1 MLSYNT
7 SYHSTIAMTPFELLF
22 GEKPRLPSFPSLD
35 IQHLHYG
42 ESTSAECYQLL
53 QKIRF
58 LAKNISIDQGDK
70 IKNNFDKMAFP
81 HSFRI
86 DDLVWYED
94 FALLGK
100 NPKLTPKWQGPAKIT
115 EINDANARLL
125 LPNGKTKILNVM
137 RIKKF
142 FKPASESETVSEKSE
157 LNFNSEQIITGPISR
172 AMKKLLE
179 QKNATE
185 LAISILC
192 DLMKEH
198 CSVWMGARLLWQSP
212 VIWPSFR

>member
-1 MLSYNT
+1 VDDTTLDWENFPLALMLSYNT

-198 CSVWMGARLLWQSP
+198 CSV
-212 VIWPSFR
+212 